1 MHRRHSYEEH
11 NDMPIE
17 LQTFRMGPRF
27 RPEFQRM
34 TDAMSLQ
41 CYQMLSIIGA
51 PFVIKKCLKV
61 TFSFEFECAL
71 WTRCSGN
78 QAPDNVVRNSSRE
91 INDVASALLND
102 N

>member
-34 TDAMSLQ
+34 VDAMSLQ

-51 PFVIKKCLKV
+51 PFVIKNASKSL
-61 TFSFEFECAL
+61 
-71 WTRCSGN
+71 
-78 QAPDNVVRNSSRE
+78 
-91 INDVASALLND
+91 SALNSNVLSGLGAAVIKRQTTS
-102 N
+102 